1 MHLIQRR
8 RSLAPVLAAA
18 LALGAASTAV
28 PATGFAQDFDAVEIK
43 VTQVAEGVYMLTGA
57 GGNMGLCAGT
67 DGAFLIDD
75 QFAPLTGK
83 IQAAIATVTG
93 QPVKFLLNTHWHG
106 DHTGGNENL
115 GEAGAIIFAHE
126 NVRRRMSTEQF
137 TAAFN
142 DTTPASPP
150 GALPVVTFTDAVTF
164 HMNGEDI
171 RVFHVDNAHT
181 DGDAMIHFPRA
192 NVLHLGDVYFNGLF
206 PYIDVSAGGSVN
218 GMLGAIEIALNLAD
232 ESTAV
237 IPGHGPLSNREELT
251 AYRDMLITVAERMS
265 DAIKEGRSL
274 EEVLALKPT
283 AEYDEALGGKWL
295 TPEQFVSILYSDLS
309 R

>member
-1 MHLIQRR
+1 MHLIRRR
-8 RSLAPVLAAA
+8 RSFAPVFAA
-18 LALGAASTAV
+18 LALGAVFATV
-28 PATGFAQDFDAVEIK
+28 PVPGFAQDFDAVEVK
-43 VTQVAEGVYMLTGA
+43 VTKVAQGVYMLTGA
-57 GGNMGLCAGT
+57 GGNLGLCAGK

-75 QFAPLTGK
+75 QYAPLTGK
-83 IQAAIATVTG
+83 IQAAIATVTDE
-93 QPVKFLLNTHWHG
+93 PVKFVLNTHWHG

-115 GEAGAIIFAHE
+115 GKAGAVIFAHE

-142 DTTPASPP
+142 DTTPASAP
-150 GALPVVTFTDAVTF
+150 GALPMVTFTDAVTF

-181 DGDAMIHFPRA
+181 DGDAMIHFPKA
-192 NVLHLGDVYFNGLF
+192 NVLHMGDVYFNGLF
-206 PYIDVSAGGSVN
+206 PYIDVSAGGSVK

-232 ESTAV
+232 ENTAI

-251 AYRDMLITVAERMS
+251 AYRDMLSTVAERMI
-265 DAIKEGRSL
+265 DEIKAGKSL
-274 EEVLALKPT
+274 EEVLAMKPT
-283 AEYDEALGGKWL
+283 AEFDETLGGKWL
-295 TPEQFVSILYSDLS
+295 TPDQFVSILYSDLS